1 MGNTRNFFKK
11 IGDIMGTYYERMG
24 TIKEKNSKDLTQ
36 AEEIKKMWQ
45 EYMEELFKTVLI
57 TWITMMVWPL
67 T

>member
-1 MGNTRNFFKK
+1 
-11 IGDIMGTYYERMG
+11 MGTYYERMG

-57 TWITMMVWPL
+57 TWITTMVWPL

>member
-36 AEEIKKMWQ
+36 AEEIKWSTIKAVIR
-45 EYMEELFKTVLI
+45 EKFTVVNAYVKKRRAFK
-57 TWITMMVWPL
+57 
-67 T
+67 